1 MEAQCD
7 HERLEVYQLAREF
20 NRGVHRLAAKVGR
33 GNAES
38 VDNLLRASKSMTRNI
53 AEGAGKWL
61 VRDKIK
67 HYNIARGSSTE
78 ASASLDEMVDY
89 EMVMEADVRQ
99 LKSVAARI
107 VSMLISMI
115 RSIEPRGRD
124 MGS

>member
-7 HERLEVYQLAREF
+7 HERLEVYRLAREF
-20 NRGVHRLAAKVGR
+20 NRGVHGLTSKIPR

-38 VDNLLRASKSMTRNI
+38 VDNLLRAAKSMTRNI

-89 EMVMEADVRQ
+89 EMVSEQDVRL
-99 LKSVAARI
+99 LKGLAARI
-107 VSMLISMI
+107 VAMLISMI
-115 RSIEPRGRD
+115 RAIEPRGRD
-124 MGS
+124 MSG